1 MKLEFESN
9 TSTLPYIGNGYVD
22 ESFELSAAK
31 ISQMLQAGIK
41 AAQAGD
47 RSEARQLLIQVTEA
61 EPQNETAWLWMA
73 SISEYPEELIIF
85 LNNVL
90 SINADNARALEWM
103 KATKSLLAKTLVQ
116 RGVDADNAANADFAR
131 QCFLQAIVHDPE
143 NETAWFRLASLSDS
157 ADEKIA
163 HLQKVLN
170 INPENE
176 TAKISLQTTK
186 AQTAESILRKA
197 NSSAVAG
204 EREAAREMLHEVF
217 KHAPELEAAWIL
229 KSYLADSFSEKV
241 TCFEKVLTFNPENEM
256 AISGLASL
264 REMMAKTEARRA
276 EQAAMLAAIQEK
288 TADEILAVGKDQ
300 IAYNEEEDENSPT
313 QELEYPPT
321 FASAEYANKIY
332 EDEEI
337 NRTNELADVSTFN
350 FTKEDNNLSNHEQE
364 VYPPPYLEENFA
376 VETTSSENNFMNTN
390 PSNHSPAPHEAVQ
403 NEIVRT
409 HEELQT
415 NSFADDYSETQKEF
429 STLTDE
435 TSSAETPS
443 KSMAETTACPF
454 CNAENEPN
462 AFVCQ
467 LCRTILTLADLEMLL
482 ANTEADREILSGAVE
497 QMEAEKNTRQF
508 SAGEL
513 ETLGI
518 GQINL
523 KNLRQGVNHLHK
535 AALMNQNNVMLGSKV
550 NFLKIRLSEIEQQ
563 EINNGTTSKGRILIV
578 DDSATVRKLISSK
591 LEKIGH
597 EVLCAVDGV
606 DAMEKIKEFIPD
618 LILLDIMMPQLDG
631 YQVCKLIR
639 TNDATKDVPIVMISG
654 KDGFFDKVRGR
665 MAGTT
670 GYITKPFG
678 PETLMKTVETYI
690 VQRGALMHDD
700 ETGE

>member
-1 MKLEFESN
+1 MKLEFESSTN
-9 TSTLPYIGNGYVD
+9 TLPFIGNGYAD
-22 ESFELSAAK
+22 EKFELGAAK
-31 ISQMLQAGIK
+31 VSQMLEAGIK

-90 SINADNARALEWM
+90 SINAENARALEWM
-103 KATKSLLAKTLVQ
+103 QATKTLLAKTFVK
-116 RGVDADNAANADFAR
+116 RGNDAADDANTDFAR

-143 NETAWFRLASLSDS
+143 SETAWLRLAETSDS

-176 TAKISLQTTK
+176 TAKSLLQTAK
-186 AQTAESILRKA
+186 AQAAESILRKA
-197 NSSAVAG
+197 NSAAVAG
-204 EREAAREMLHEVF
+204 ERESAREMLREVF

-229 KSYLADSFSEKV
+229 KSYLADSFSEKI
-241 TCFEKVLTFNPENEM
+241 TCFEKVLSLNPENEM

-264 REMMAKTEARRA
+264 REMMAKTEARKA
-276 EQAAMLAAIQEK
+276 EQSAMLAAIEK
-288 TADEILAVGKDQ
+288 TSAEEILVVSENQ
-300 IAYNEEEDENSPT
+300 IVYAEEDDENSPT
-313 QELEYPPT
+313 QELEYPPV

-337 NRTNELADVSTFN
+337 NYSHQSAEVSDFN
-350 FTKEDNNLSNHEQE
+350 FTKQENDYSNHEQA
-364 VYPPPYLEENFA
+364 VFPQSLIEEDFA
-376 VETTSSENNFMNTN
+376 VETISAAANFMNTI
-390 PSNHSPAPHEAVQ
+390 PSNPTTEPHGAIQ
-403 NEIVRT
+403 DEIIRAG
-409 HEELQT
+409 EDFQIDP
-415 NSFADDYSETQKEF
+415 FADTYSDTPKEF
-429 STLTDE
+429 TPLASENFGAENLPK
-435 TSSAETPS
+435 SA
-443 KSMAETTACPF
+443 AEPTACPF
-454 CNAENEPN
+454 CNTENEPN

-467 LCRTILTLADLEMLL
+467 LCRTILTLSDLEMLL
-482 ANTEADREILSGAVE
+482 AHTEADREILRGAIE
-497 QMEAEKNTRQF
+497 QMEAEKNSRQF
-508 SAGEL
+508 SADEMK
-513 ETLGI
+513 TLGI
-518 GQINL
+518 GHINL
-523 KNLRQGVNHLHK
+523 KNLRQGVTYLQK
-535 AALMNQNNVMLGSKV
+535 ASLLNQNDVMLGSKV

-563 EINNGTTSKGRILIV
+563 ENNASTTSKGRILVV

-591 LEKIGH
+591 LEKSGH
-597 EVLCAVDGV
+597 EVVSAVDGV
-606 DAMEKIKEFIPD
+606 DALEKIKEFVPD

-639 TNDATKDVPIVMISG
+639 TNELTKDVPVVMISG

-690 VQRGALMHDD
+690 VQRGSMMND
-700 ETGE
+700 EAGE